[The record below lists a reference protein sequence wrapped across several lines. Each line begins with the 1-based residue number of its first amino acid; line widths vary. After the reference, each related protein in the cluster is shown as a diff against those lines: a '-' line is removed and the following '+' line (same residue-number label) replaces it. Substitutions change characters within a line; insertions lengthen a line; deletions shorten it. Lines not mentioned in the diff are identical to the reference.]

1 MKVGLR
7 KNTAVRFF
15 AALLAAAGFAFSSCG
30 NLGLDEKSFQNKVSS
45 YFEEMTSNAAVGAYQ
60 LDPAS
65 APTDKHGNFC
75 FPYDQECKVTLLLR
89 NPQRY
94 HFTAGSNMEFS
105 MAGES
110 GASPIWSDAISV
122 LIEQDASDT
131 SKIYVTYPSDF
142 LRAHPLGD
150 DISPVVRLYHPV
162 SHASFG
168 VYDKLKLSSNAP
180 PPSPSGALVV
190 QTNESTGSKWVVC
203 FKLPGSSAINSYHSD
218 ITSVSVNG
226 NAFEPTITTGTIS
239 YPSGAALS
247 SSVPS
252 GITLAKN
259 QVTGLDFTPE
269 SGTTQAQDAY
279 FMTGDD
285 VDQNQRV
292 YTITVTDS
300 AGLSS
305 SVAVSARGFKLSA
318 PDAYLVGDDT
328 AFAKAAPDTAS
339 SAAKNTV
346 GQNPDDGSAW
356 ITIRADAK
364 TAGGLTDGA
373 GNEIARYDYDPS
385 NAYLVYE
392 LHRGTAL
399 DTSTL
404 IRTGTLSGV
413 SGNISVPAGTTY
425 VKAFVR
431 KPLYADSDPVVW
443 NCRAVCTNFFVKES
457 GSNADGEGSRAKPY
471 RTIQKAVQQ
480 IQDGLDAGDYVPN
493 TILNIRL
500 LSDLTPPADFAWTES
515 GNYFAQVYFGSGTLP
530 AGLVLNIKGDGA
542 RRTISGGQDVSD
554 TSNRLRGVMF
564 VNAGTVNIED
574 INITGGYYA
583 SGSAQYGGG
592 LYIGG
597 GTVTYKNG
605 SVYGNF
611 SGAGAGV
618 NVSMGTNHVF
628 ENVQIY
634 ENGRSKYSYGALCIS
649 SGAKL
654 TCNNCVIRDN
664 GYRVTTGSGAE
675 GGGGVCNQGTLVMTG
690 GSITGNEIYPTS
702 GGGVYNKGGTLDFTN
717 VEISGNSASCV
728 SNSVKAAG
736 GAIYNTTAGQ
746 VSLTNC
752 VIKGNTA
759 AIGPAIYSEYGVNPS
774 VSLASCVITQNTAL
788 YANDNNNGAVYF
800 KSDSPVTKLAEF
812 KLSGKNIIYDNT
824 APDKNDAS
832 VSRQANV
839 FRPYLAPNETNAN
852 IAYIQISGS
861 VADSKIGIN
870 IPYINADDKPA
881 AGAPKAFTSGYGY
894 LGTNSKKPGLIFV
907 AENGYGVTELGG
919 EAAFAVSG
927 GAMYDPTDFKI
938 TTALDGAMAKP
949 NVAKTFNVTISAY
962 RKESGSF
969 PANPNLE
976 YHSTDHKLYE
986 FGGTVPATGEGS
998 DNPAVTWTAALYNGG
1013 QKIASGASIAE
1024 SGLTVTIPAE
1034 AMPQPDTYILKITAT
1049 YMGYTHD
1056 ASFTIDVTNRIGS
1069 LIAPS
1074 AVGDIVFNDGSAEH
1088 YSDALTLTN
1097 EQKNAAVAVIF
1108 YAGGDANLG
1117 NRILGVGL
1125 NQTTKA
1131 WAPNGTYGFNNGVG
1145 YDEWNASG
1153 NWSAIQ
1159 TADPTGSSEAN
1170 RATNYPAY
1178 AWCFSY
1184 GDTYSVAVNG
1194 ETGGWYLPALAE
1206 LMKLVIENRTSVSN
1220 SFAKIGSTALV
1231 DTATGAYWSSTS
1243 GNTYS
1248 PNEAKV
1254 VTKTNYTT
1262 RIKSVET
1269 TVYVRAIRQF

>member
-15 AALLAAAGFAFSSCG
+15 AALLAVAGFAFSSCANMG
-30 NLGLDEKSFQNKVSS
+30 MDGKSFQNKVSS
-45 YFEEMTSNAAVGAYQ
+45 YFKEMTSTAAVSSFE

-65 APTDKHGNFC
+65 APTDKYGNFC
-75 FPYDQECKVTLLLR
+75 FPYDQDCKVTLLLR

-94 HFTAGSNMEFS
+94 KFDTHNMEFE
-105 MAGES
+105 MKGNPGPAI
-110 GASPIWSDAISV
+110 GAPWSDASFV
-122 LIEQDASDT
+122 SIEQDASDP
-131 SKIYVTYPSDF
+131 SKIYITYPTDF
-142 LRAHPLGD
+142 LMAHPLGD

-162 SHASFG
+162 SHAAFNIFQT
-168 VYDKLKLSSNAP
+168 LKLSSNAP

-203 FKLPGSSAINSYHSD
+203 FKLPGSSAINNYHSD

-226 NAFEPTITTGTIS
+226 NAFEPTITTGTFS

-252 GITLAKN
+252 GVTLAKN

-269 SGTTQAQDAY
+269 TGTTQAQDAY
-279 FMTGDD
+279 FMTGDA

-305 SVAVSARGFKLSA
+305 SVVVSARGFKLSV
-318 PDAYLVGDDT
+318 PDAFLVGGT
-328 AFAKAAPDTAS
+328 EAFDKNIS
-339 SAAKNTV
+339 NKNTV
-346 GQNPDDGSAW
+346 GQNEDGSAW
-356 ITIRADAK
+356 ITLRAEAK
-364 TAGGLTDGA
+364 TAGGLTDGY

-385 NAYLVYE
+385 NASIIYE

-399 DTSTL
+399 DSSTL
-404 IRTGTLSGV
+404 IRAGTLSGV

-431 KPLYADSDPVVW
+431 KPLYADSEPVVW

-480 IQDGLDAGDYVPN
+480 IQDGLDAGDYGPN
-493 TILNIRL
+493 TVLNIRL
-500 LSDLTPPADFAWTES
+500 LSDLTPPADFNWSATS
-515 GNYFAQVYFGSGTLP
+515 GYFAKVEFASPP
-530 AGLVLNIKGDGA
+530 AGLVINIKGDGA

-664 GYRVTTGSGAE
+664 GYRATTGSGTE

-728 SNSVKAAG
+728 SSAVKAAG

-752 VIKGNTA
+752 VIKGNKA

-774 VSLASCVITQNTAL
+774 VTLASCVITQNTAL

-870 IPYINADDKPA
+870 IPYISAEDKPA
-881 AGAPKAFTSGYGY
+881 AGAPKAFTAGYGY
-894 LGTNSKKPGLIFV
+894 PGTNSKKPGLVFV
-907 AENGYGVTELGG
+907 AENGYGVTDKDG

-949 NVAKTFNVTISAY
+949 NVAKTFNVTISAE
-962 RKESGSF
+962 RRLDDGSF
-969 PANPNLE
+969 PSEHSPAEAANLVYNP
-976 YHSTDHKLYE
+976 TDHKLYE
-986 FGGTVPATGEGS
+986 VVGSVPATGEGS

-1013 QKIASGASIAE
+1013 KKIASGASIAE
-1024 SGLTVTIPAE
+1024 SGLTVTIPAA

-1056 ASFTIDVTNRIGS
+1056 ASFPISVRNVYGDKS
-1069 LIAPS
+1069 APT
-1074 AVGDIVFNDGSAEH
+1074 AVGDIVFSDGTATP
-1088 YSDALTLTN
+1088 YSDSLVLDAN
-1097 EQKNAAVAVIF
+1097 QKANAVAVIF
-1108 YAGGDANLG
+1108 YAGDNSNPDLKT
-1117 NRILGVGL
+1117 RMLGVGL
-1125 NQTTKA
+1125 KESSSLK
-1131 WAPNGTYGFNNGVG
+1131 WAPSDSPGYSVGSYDATPNSRENGSVNWGGVCG
-1145 YDEWNASG
+1145 
-1153 NWSAIQ
+1153 
-1159 TADPTGSSEAN
+1159 ADSEAEAKA
-1170 RATNYPAY
+1170 ATNYPAHNY
-1178 AWCFSY
+1178 ANAY
-1184 GDTYSVAVNG
+1184 GVEISGVSS
-1194 ETGGWYLPALAE
+1194 GWYLPAHRE
-1206 LMKLVIENRTSVSN
+1206 IEALLGAKDTVNN
-1220 SFAKIGSTALV
+1220 AIGKIGSPAV
-1231 DTATGAYWSSTS
+1231 SVGSGPYWSSTIWN
-1243 GNTYS
+1243 GTGTMKNYAT
-1248 PNEAKV
+1248 V
-1254 VTKTNYTT
+1254 VPYDSAYKDSLHN
-1262 RIKSVET
+1262 
-1269 TVYVRAIRQF
+1269 VRAIRQF

>member
-60 LDPAS
+60 LDPAN
-65 APTDKHGNFC
+65 APTDKYGNFC
-75 FPYDQECKVTLLLR
+75 FPDDQECKVTLLLR
-89 NPQRY
+89 NPMRY
-94 HFTAGSNMEFS
+94 RFDSHNMEFA
-105 MAGES
+105 MAGDN
-110 GASPIWSDAISV
+110 GVTHLPYYGDV
-122 LIEQDASDT
+122 GIEQDASDT
-131 SKIYVTYPSDF
+131 SKIYITYPVSF
-142 LRAHPLGD
+142 LMNNPSGVN
-150 DISPVVRLYHPV
+150 ISPVVRLYHPV

-168 VYDKLKLSSNAP
+168 VYDRLKLSSNAP
-180 PPSPSGALVV
+180 PPSPSGTVVV
-190 QTNESTGSKWVVC
+190 QTNESTTGSKWVVC
-203 FKLPGSSAINSYHSD
+203 FKLPGTSPISFYHSD
-218 ITSVSVNG
+218 ITSVSING
-226 NAFEPTITTGTIS
+226 TSFATSIASGVIS
-239 YPSGAALS
+239 YPDGAALS
-247 SSVPS
+247 KNAPSV
-252 GITLAKN
+252 GLAKN

-279 FMTGDD
+279 FMTGDA

-318 PDAYLVGDDT
+318 PDAYLVGGT
-328 AFAKAAPDTAS
+328 EAFD
-339 SAAKNTV
+339 KNISNKNIV
-346 GQNPDDGSAW
+346 GQDPNDGSAW
-356 ITIRADAK
+356 VAIRAESK
-364 TAGGLTDGA
+364 TAGGLTDGDGHA
-373 GNEIARYDYDPS
+373 IDRYDYDPS

-392 LHRGTAL
+392 LHRETAL
-399 DTSTL
+399 NTSTL

-413 SGNISVPAGTTY
+413 SGKISIPAGTTY

-443 NCRAVCTNFFVKES
+443 NCRAVCTNLFVKES
-457 GSNADGEGSRAKPY
+457 GVDDGGEGSKAKPY
-471 RTIQKAVQQ
+471 RTIQKAIDQFQ
-480 IQDGLDAGDYVPN
+480 SGITAGDYTAN

-500 LSDLTPPADFAWTES
+500 LSDLTPPESFPWETNNNCFANIS
-515 GNYFAQVYFGSGTLP
+515 FGSVTLP
-530 AGLVLNIKGDGA
+530 SNLVLNIIGEGG

-554 TSNRLRGVMF
+554 TSARRRRVMY
-564 VNAGTVNIED
+564 VNAGTVNIEN

-583 SGSAQYGGG
+583 DGAEQYGGG

-634 ENGRSKYSYGALCIS
+634 ENGRSKYSFGALCIS

-664 GYRVTTGSGAE
+664 GYRTTTGAGTE

-690 GSITGNEIYPTS
+690 GSITGNAIYPS
-702 GGGVYNKGGTLDFTN
+702 NGGGVFNKGGTLDFTN

-728 SNSVKAAG
+728 SSAVKAAG

-759 AIGPAIYSEYGVNPS
+759 AIGPAIYSEYGLNPS
-774 VSLASCVITQNTAL
+774 VTLASCVITQNTAL

-832 VSRQANV
+832 VSRQANI

-861 VADSKIGIN
+861 VVDSKIGIN

-894 LGTNSKKPGLIFV
+894 LATNSKKPGLVFV
-907 AENGYGVTELGG
+907 AENGYGVTDLSG

-927 GAMYDPTDFKI
+927 GGMYDPTDFKI

-949 NVAKTFNVTISAY
+949 NVAKTFNVTITAE
-962 RKESGSF
+962 RKLSDGKF
-969 PANPNLE
+969 PSEHSPAETANLVYNP
-976 YHSTDHKLYE
+976 TDHKLYE
-986 FGGTVPATGEGS
+986 LGGTVPAAGEGS

-1013 QKIASGASIAE
+1013 KKIASGASIAE
-1024 SGLTVTIPAE
+1024 SGLTVTIPAA

-1056 ASFTIDVTNRIGS
+1056 ASFPISVRNVYGDKS
-1069 LIAPS
+1069 APT
-1074 AVGDIVFNDGSAEH
+1074 AVGDIVFSDGTATP
-1088 YSDALTLTN
+1088 YSDSLVLDAN
-1097 EQKNAAVAVIF
+1097 QKANAVAVIF
-1108 YAGGDANLG
+1108 YAGDNSNPDLKT
-1117 NRILGVGL
+1117 RMLGVGL
-1125 NQTTKA
+1125 KESSSLK
-1131 WAPNGTYGFNNGVG
+1131 WAPSDSPGYSVGSYDATANSRENGSVNWGGVCG
-1145 YDEWNASG
+1145 
-1153 NWSAIQ
+1153 
-1159 TADPTGSSEAN
+1159 ADSEAEAKA
-1170 RATNYPAY
+1170 ATNYPAHNY
-1178 AWCFSY
+1178 ANAY
-1184 GDTYSVAVNG
+1184 GVEISGVSS
-1194 ETGGWYLPALAE
+1194 GWYLPAHRE
-1206 LMKLVIENRTSVSN
+1206 IEALLGAKDTVNN
-1220 SFAKIGSTALV
+1220 AIGKIGSPAV
-1231 DTATGAYWSSTS
+1231 SVGSGPYWSSTIWN
-1243 GNTYS
+1243 GTGTMKNYAT
-1248 PNEAKV
+1248 V
-1254 VTKTNYTT
+1254 VPYDSAYKDSLHN
-1262 RIKSVET
+1262 
-1269 TVYVRAIRQF
+1269 VRAIRQF

>member
-15 AALLAAAGFAFSSCG
+15 AALLAAAVLAFSSCSNMG
-30 NLGLDEKSFQNKVSS
+30 MDGKSFQNKVSS
-45 YFEEMTSNAAVGAYQ
+45 YFKEMTSTAAVSSFE

-190 QTNESTGSKWVVC
+190 QTNESTGGSKWVVC

-259 QVTGLDFTPE
+259 QVTGLEFTPE

-279 FMTGDD
+279 FMTGDV

-318 PDAYLVGDDT
+318 PDAFLVGDDT

-346 GQNPDDGSAW
+346 GQDPNDGSAW
-356 ITIRADAK
+356 ITIRAEAK
-364 TAGGLTDGA
+364 TAGGLTDGDGHA
-373 GNEIARYDYDPS
+373 IDRYVYDPS

-392 LHRGTAL
+392 LHRATPL
-399 DTSTL
+399 DSSTL
-404 IRTGTLSGV
+404 IRAGTLSGV

-431 KPLYADSDPVVW
+431 KPLYADSEPVVW
-443 NCRAVCTNFFVKES
+443 NCRAVCTNLFVKES

-500 LSDLTPPADFAWTES
+500 LSDLTPPADFDWSAT
-515 GNYFAQVYFGSGTLP
+515 NDYFAKVEFASPP
-530 AGLVLNIKGDGA
+530 AGLVINIKGDGA
-542 RRTISGGQDVSD
+542 RRTINMSGNADKSAFGIKAQNVNIDNIDITGLESNSDAALIMDIRGSASVVYTNGSAYSNGGQAGSYISVAS
-554 TSNRLRGVMF
+554 TASLGLKMQNVILRENHFDHDDGPG
-564 VNAGTVNIED
+564 ALNILNGAKVECYD
-574 INITGGYYA
+574 CSFIKNSGNNQGAIYIN
-583 SGSAQYGGG
+583 
-592 LYIGG
+592 
-597 GTVTYKNG
+597 
-605 SVYGNF
+605 
-611 SGAGAGV
+611 SGA
-618 NVSMGTNHVF
+618 S
-628 ENVQIY
+628 
-634 ENGRSKYSYGALCIS
+634 
-649 SGAKL
+649 L
-654 TCNNCVIRDN
+654 TMERC
-664 GYRVTTGSGAE
+664 
-675 GGGGVCNQGTLVMTG
+675 
-690 GSITGNEIYPTS
+690 SITGSRAPDGTGAAINNE
-702 GGGVYNKGGTLDFTN
+702 GTCSLSN
-717 VEISGNSASCV
+717 VTITGSVSSAM
-728 SNSVKAAG
+728 
-736 GAIYNTTAGQ
+736 GAIYNTA
-746 VSLTNC
+746 SLTLESCTITGNKADSGC
-752 VIKGNTA
+752 AGVYNSGSSFTFTIKGGT
-759 AIGPAIYSEYGVNPS
+759 
-774 VSLASCVITQNTAL
+774 TT
-788 YANDNNNGAVYF
+788 
-800 KSDSPVTKLAEF
+800 
-812 KLSGKNIIYDNT
+812 IYDNLIPVAMGS
-824 APDKNDAS
+824 APTK
-832 VSRQANV
+832 QGNV
-839 FRPYLAPNETNAN
+839 YLPVGKKITVAGDL
-852 IAYIQISGS
+852 GS
-861 VADSKIGIN
+861 SKIGVN
-870 IPYINADDKPA
+870 IPYINAEDKPA
-881 AGAPKAFTSGYGY
+881 AGAPKAFTIGYGFD
-894 LGTNSKKPGLIFV
+894 TTPPKNSKKPGLIFV
-907 AENGYGVTELGG
+907 AENGYGVTDKDG

-969 PANPNLE
+969 PATANLV
-976 YHSTDHKLYE
+976 YNLTDHKLYE
-986 FGGTVPATGEGS
+986 VGGTVPATGEGS

-1013 QKIASGASIAE
+1013 KKIASGASIAE

>member
-15 AALLAAAGFAFSSCG
+15 AALLAAAVLAFSSCSNMG
-30 NLGLDEKSFQNKVSS
+30 MDGKSFQNKVSS
-45 YFEEMTSNAAVGAYQ
+45 YFKEMTSTAAVSSFE

-190 QTNESTGSKWVVC
+190 QTNESTGGSKWVVC

-269 SGTTQAQDAY
+269 TGTTQAQDAY

-318 PDAYLVGDDT
+318 PDAYLVGGT
-328 AFAKAAPDTAS
+328 EAFDKNYSTT
-339 SAAKNTV
+339 KNTV

-364 TAGGLTDGA
+364 TAGGLTDGD
-373 GNEIARYDYDPS
+373 GNEIRRYDYDPS

-399 DTSTL
+399 NTSTL

-413 SGNISVPAGTTY
+413 SGNISIPAGTTY

-431 KPLYADSDPVVW
+431 KPLYADSEPVVW

-634 ENGRSKYSYGALCIS
+634 ENGRSKYSFGALCIS

-664 GYRVTTGSGAE
+664 GCLTTTGSGTE

-690 GSITGNEIYPTS
+690 GSITGNAIYPTN
-702 GGGVYNKGGTLDFTN
+702 GGGVFNKGGTLDFTN

-728 SNSVKAAG
+728 SSFVKAAG

-752 VIKGNTA
+752 VIKGNKA
-759 AIGPAIYSEYGVNPS
+759 AIGSAIYSEYGVNPS
-774 VSLASCVITQNTAL
+774 VTLASCVITQNTAL

-800 KSDSPVTKLAEF
+800 KSDSPITKLAEF
-812 KLSGKNIIYDNT
+812 TLSGKNIIYDNT

-852 IAYIQISGS
+852 MAYIQISGS
-861 VADSKIGIN
+861 VADSKIGVN
-870 IPYINADDKPA
+870 IPYINAEDKPK
-881 AGAPKAFTSGYGY
+881 AGDSKSFTSGYGY
-894 LGTNSKKPGLIFV
+894 PGTNSKKPGLIFV
-907 AENGYGVTELGG
+907 AENGYGVTDKDG

-949 NVAKTFNVTISAY
+949 NVAKTFNVTITAE
-962 RKESGSF
+962 RKLSDGKF
-969 PANPNLE
+969 PSEETPPEAPNLE
-976 YHSTDHKLYE
+976 YHSSDHKLYVK
-986 FGGTVPATGEGS
+986 GATPGSGTVPATGEGS

-1013 QKIASGASIAE
+1013 QKIASGASITAN
-1024 SGLTVTIPAE
+1024 GLTVTIPAA

-1056 ASFTIDVTNRIGS
+1056 ASFPI
-1069 LIAPS
+1069 
-1074 AVGDIVFNDGSAEH
+1074 
-1088 YSDALTLTN
+1088 
-1097 EQKNAAVAVIF
+1097 
-1108 YAGGDANLG
+1108 
-1117 NRILGVGL
+1117 
-1125 NQTTKA
+1125 
-1131 WAPNGTYGFNNGVG
+1131 
-1145 YDEWNASG
+1145 
-1153 NWSAIQ
+1153 
-1159 TADPTGSSEAN
+1159 
-1170 RATNYPAY
+1170 
-1178 AWCFSY
+1178 
-1184 GDTYSVAVNG
+1184 
-1194 ETGGWYLPALAE
+1194 
-1206 LMKLVIENRTSVSN
+1206 
-1220 SFAKIGSTALV
+1220 
-1231 DTATGAYWSSTS
+1231 
-1243 GNTYS
+1243 
-1248 PNEAKV
+1248 
-1254 VTKTNYTT
+1254 
-1262 RIKSVET
+1262 
-1269 TVYVRAIRQF
+1269 TVRN

>member
-60 LDPAS
+60 LDPAN
-65 APTDKHGNFC
+65 APTDKYGNFC
-75 FPYDQECKVTLLLR
+75 FPYDQDCKVTLLLR

-168 VYDKLKLSSNAP
+168 VYDRLKLSSNAP

-203 FKLPGSSAINSYHSD
+203 FKLPGSSAINNYHSD

-279 FMTGDD
+279 FMTGDV

-318 PDAYLVGDDT
+318 PDAFLVGGT
-328 AFAKAAPDTAS
+328 EAFDKNYSTT
-339 SAAKNTV
+339 KNTV
-346 GQNPDDGSAW
+346 GQNEDGSAW
-356 ITIRADAK
+356 ITLRAEAK
-364 TAGGLTDGA
+364 TAGGLTDGDGHA
-373 GNEIARYDYDPS
+373 IDRYDYDPS
-385 NAYLVYE
+385 NASIIYE
-392 LHRGTAL
+392 LHRATAL
-399 DTSTL
+399 DSSTL
-404 IRTGTLSGV
+404 IRAGTLSGV

-431 KPLYADSDPVVW
+431 KPLYADSEPVVW

-861 VADSKIGIN
+861 VADSKIGVN
-870 IPYINADDKPA
+870 IPYINAEDKPA
-881 AGAPKAFTSGYGY
+881 AGAPKAFTAGYGY
-894 LGTNSKKPGLIFV
+894 PATNARKPGLVFF
-907 AENGYGVTELGG
+907 AENGYGVTDKEG

-969 PANPNLE
+969 PATANLV
-976 YHSTDHKLYE
+976 YNLTDHKLYE
-986 FGGTVPATGEGS
+986 VGGTVPATGEGS

-1013 QKIASGASIAE
+1013 KKIASGASIAE
-1024 SGLTVTIPAE
+1024 SGLTVTIPAA

-1056 ASFTIDVTNRIGS
+1056 ASFPISVRNVYGDKS
-1069 LIAPS
+1069 APT
-1074 AVGDIVFNDGSAEH
+1074 AVGDIVFSDGTATP
-1088 YSDALTLTN
+1088 YSDSLVLDANQKTN
-1097 EQKNAAVAVIF
+1097 AVAVIF
-1108 YAGGDANLG
+1108 YAGDNSNPSLTT
-1117 NRILGVGL
+1117 RMLGVGL
-1125 NQTTKA
+1125 KEGSNLM
-1131 WAPNGTYGFNNGVG
+1131 WAPSGYPGYSVGSYDATPNSRDNGSVNWGGVCG
-1145 YDEWNASG
+1145 
-1153 NWSAIQ
+1153 
-1159 TADPTGSSEAN
+1159 ADSDAEAN
-1170 RATNYPAY
+1170 AATNYPAHNY
-1178 AWCFSY
+1178 ANAY
-1184 GDTYSVAVNG
+1184 GVEISGVSS
-1194 ETGGWYLPALAE
+1194 GWYLPAHRE
-1206 LMKLVIENRTSVSN
+1206 IEALLGAKDTVNN
-1220 SFAKIGSTALV
+1220 AIGKIGSPAV
-1231 DTATGAYWSSTS
+1231 SVGSGPYWSSTLWNGS
-1243 GNTYS
+1243 GTPYINQAT
-1248 PNEAKV
+1248 V
-1254 VTKTNYTT
+1254 VPYDSAYKDSLHN
-1262 RIKSVET
+1262 
-1269 TVYVRAIRQF
+1269 VRAIRRF